1 MKIYIFVQESNV
13 DGEILFN
20 STPCSTREIARRL
33 LKEEKDYLL
42 HSGETHYSRFSDN
55 LEEYFEIE
63 ETEDTYY
70 INDLTDDYYED
81 LWIVEKDLVEE

>member
-1 MKIYIFVQESNV
+1 MKIYNLVQESSI
-13 DGEILFN
+13 DGEVFVN
-20 STPCSTREIARRL
+20 STPCATREIARRL
-33 LKEEKDYLL
+33 LNEEKEYLL
-42 HSGETHYSRFSDN
+42 HSGETHYSKFADD
-55 LEEYFEIE
+55 LDEYFEVE